1 MGHEGL
7 FATSAEIIIKAGD
20 NYPSTLGDETA
31 INALC
36 LQVESYINVETGY
49 DWSGEF
55 TAPATTT
62 LSATKWHILGEAESN
77 LVAIYLLNIKPSG
90 EDGTMSR
97 IEYED
102 RINILFARFVQCMDI
117 MTDLGTEKFIKGA

>member
-20 NYPSTLGDETA
+20 NYPSTLGDEAA

-36 LQVESYINVETGY
+36 LQVESYINVTTGY

-55 TAPATTT
+55 TAPATTG
-62 LSATKWHILGEAESN
+62 LSTSVWYLLGETESN
-77 LVAIYLLNIKPSG
+77 LVAIYLLNIKPTG

-102 RINILFARFVQCMDI
+102 RINILFARFVQDMDI
-117 MTDLGTEKFIKGA
+117 LTQIGTEKFMTDA

>member
-1 MGHEGL
+1 MVHTGL
-7 FATSAEIIIKAGD
+7 FATSTEILAKLGD
-20 NYPSTLGDETA
+20 NYNSTNVDETM

-36 LQVESYINVETGY
+36 LQVESYINVETGFN
-49 DWSGEF
+49 WSGKF

-62 LSATKWHILGEAESN
+62 LNAAVWHLLGEAESN
-77 LVAIYLLNIKPSG
+77 LVAIYGLNHKPTG

-117 MTDLGTEKFIKGA
+117 LTDLGTEKFMKEA